1 MIFISA
7 GHHNTDPGA
16 VANGYIER
24 DLTKDSRNI
33 IIQDLDLKNVIQDK
47 DFETNVQ
54 YQRRIKPGSGSVVFD
69 IHFNSGS
76 PTAGGTECYV
86 NAKDFADKNSLS
98 YKMADEISKTTSKIL
113 GIRNRGVKADN
124 QSQHSRIGILNL
136 GSGISVLWEFCFIS
150 SVIDIQNFIQ
160 KKNEVLKEV
169 AIILKKYDA
178 LK

>member
-16 VANGYIER
+16 VANGYVER
-24 DLTKDSRNI
+24 DLTKDARNLI
-33 IIQDLDLKNVIQDK
+33 IPSLDLKNVIQDK
-47 DFETNVQ
+47 DFETNSQ

-76 PTAGGTECYV
+76 PAAGGTECYV

-98 YKMADEISKTTSKIL
+98 YKMADEISKATSRIL

-136 GSGISVLWEFCFIS
+136 GSGISVLWEICFIS
-150 SVIDIQNFIQ
+150 SVIDMQNYIQ
-160 KKNEVLKEV
+160 KKNELLKEV
-169 AIILKKYDA
+169 AAILEKYDA